1 MRTIA
6 VIPARYTSKRLPGKP
21 LENIHGKPMVCRVYE
36 RVCRARLVEDV
47 IVATDDERIRDAVVA
62 FGGRAVMTS
71 ASHPSGTDRIAEA
84 VRDRDVDLVV
94 NVQGDEPLV
103 APEAV
108 DDAVRLATESP
119 GAIATLR
126 QSITERRTLLDENV
140 VKVVSDLRGYALYFS
155 RSPVPWPADLEDRE
169 EEALPGGVFFKHIG
183 LYVYPK
189 DRLLALAR
197 LKPVAIELR
206 EKLEQLRALA
216 HGIPIRL
223 KDTEHEFVAVDTKSD
238 LERVREMV
246 GASESTTVNHER

>member
-6 VIPARYTSKRLPGKP
+6 VIPARYRSKRLPGKP

-36 RVCRARLVEDV
+36 RVSRARLVEDV
-47 IVATDDERIRDAVVA
+47 FVATDDERIVDAVVA

-84 VRDRDVDLVV
+84 VRDLDVDLVV

-108 DDAVRLATESP
+108 DDAIRLAAESP
-119 GAIATLR
+119 GAIVTLR
-126 QSITERRTLLDENV
+126 QSITDRRTLFDENV
-140 VKVVSDLRGYALYFS
+140 VKVVSDLRDYALYFS
-155 RSPVPWPADLEDRE
+155 RSPVPWPDGLYDEGE
-169 EEALPGGVFFKHIG
+169 EIPEGAFFKHIG

-189 DRLLALAR
+189 DRLLSLAR
-197 LKPVAIELR
+197 LSPEALEMR

-223 KDTEHEFVAVDTKSD
+223 RDTQHEFVAVDTKAD

-246 GASESTTVNHER
+246 GAFESSIVNHGR

>member
-6 VIPARYTSKRLPGKP
+6 VIPARYRSKRLPGKP

-47 IVATDDERIRDAVVA
+47 LVATDDERIVDAVVA

-84 VRDRDVDLVV
+84 VLDRDFDLVV

-108 DDAVRLATESP
+108 DDAIRLAAESP
-119 GAIATLR
+119 GAIVTLR
-126 QSITERRTLLDENV
+126 QSITDRRTLFDENV
-140 VKVVSDLRGYALYFS
+140 VKVVSDLRDYALYFS
-155 RSPVPWPADLEDRE
+155 RSPVPWPDGLHGEGE
-169 EEALPGGVFFKHIG
+169 EIPERVFFKHIG

-189 DRLLALAR
+189 DRLLSLAR
-197 LKPVAIELR
+197 LSPEALEMR

-223 KDTEHEFVAVDTKSD
+223 KDTEHEFVAVDTKAD

-246 GASESTTVNHER
+246 GALESYTVNHGR